1 MPRSD
6 KVATTAVIGASV
18 IAISL
23 LAQVRIGPIWVQPLA
38 VLVIGA
44 ILGSR
49 GGGLAAALYVA
60 LGILGLPVFAPGVNA
75 WTNVDYRAPYARY
88 ALGYLAGLIA
98 AAFAVGWLTE
108 RRSWDRH
115 RASAARLALVGIVL
129 LYVPGVVWLKV
140 AALLMRETRG
150 PAGVLPSIPMLVI
163 TVAVLAFGLPRAW
176 AEVAAMERARPTE
189 SACPDP
195 TDADG
200 NNTRGPALVRVGDW
214 TRRLQRRDPYRSTRC
229 RYGIRSN
236 DGASGTVDRCPCT
249 VSDERISAAGDR
261 AFDYVLDGP
270 VCARSRSA
278 TSRLARAAGAL
289 PLSLLHFHED
299 LSGA

>member
-6 KVATTAVIGASV
+6 RVATTAVIGASV

-23 LAQVRIGPIWVQPLA
+23 LAQVRIGPIWLQPLA
-38 VLVIGA
+38 VLLTGA

-49 GGGLAAALYVA
+49 GGGLAAIIYVA
-60 LGILGLPVFAPGVNA
+60 LGILGLPVFGPGVSA
-75 WTNVDYRAPYARY
+75 WTDVDYRAPYVRY
-88 ALGYLAGLIA
+88 ALGYLVGLTA

-129 LYVPGVVWLKV
+129 IYLPGVIWLEV

-176 AEVAAMERARPTE
+176 AGVAAMQRA
-189 SACPDP
+189 
-195 TDADG
+195 
-200 NNTRGPALVRVGDW
+200 
-214 TRRLQRRDPYRSTRC
+214 
-229 RYGIRSN
+229 
-236 DGASGTVDRCPCT
+236 AS
-249 VSDERISAAGDR
+249 E
-261 AFDYVLDGP
+261 
-270 VCARSRSA
+270 SRSGEVP
-278 TSRLARAAGAL
+278 TQST
-289 PLSLLHFHED
+289 PPETTHTDS
-299 LSGA
+299 SQ